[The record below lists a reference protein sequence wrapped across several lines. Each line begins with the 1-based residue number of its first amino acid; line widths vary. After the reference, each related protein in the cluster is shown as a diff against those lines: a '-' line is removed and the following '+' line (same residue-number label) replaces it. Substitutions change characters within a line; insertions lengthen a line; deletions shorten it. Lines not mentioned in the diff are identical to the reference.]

1 LTESD
6 QTRLDRIWDIVEKA
20 GVCMMTTRF
29 YGGMRARP
37 MEARPDREEGVIWF
51 LTDQRGLKDDEIDAI
66 PEVCLVFV
74 YPKEKVYLSITGEAF
89 VAHAPDRA
97 RALWNER
104 QKVWWSGPDDP
115 TRRTRRAGAG
125 GDVGR
130 PREFG
135 CGCARIR
142 QGAAHRREAATR
154 REPQGRRGH
163 GLGRANCP

>member
-1 LTESD
+1 
-6 QTRLDRIWDIVEKA
+6 
-20 GVCMMTTRF
+20 MTTRF

-66 PEVCLVFV
+66 PEVCLIFV

-89 VAHAPDRA
+89 VAHDPDRA

-115 TRRTRRAGAG
+115 DIRVVRVEPEQAEMWDGPANSAMAALEFAKARLTGE
-125 GDVGR
+125 R
-130 PREFG
+130 P
-135 CGCARIR
+135 
-142 QGAAHRREAATR
+142 Q
-154 REPQGRRGH
+154 
-163 GLGRANCP
+163 LGENRKVAVDMG